1 MSSTSTTWS
10 AQGNT
15 KAGATV
21 TSTDA
26 LTTGTLT
33 ADTIQLSSN
42 IIKASDGGSTIT
54 LDTSD
59 NVTIAGDLTVSGNN
73 LTFGN
78 GEAVANTTD
87 GKLAFTGGSSYEFTN
102 SAGSCKMHLRGTT
115 NDAGLIL
122 YNHTGVGAPEWSI
135 CFDDDDSDTLKFDA
149 GTATVGGATKLSL
162 TESGNMTIAG
172 DLTISGGNI
181 TNALTLDS
189 TLTVT
194 NTSQLN
200 NTLTVGVDDTGYDVT
215 FFGATSGK
223 KLLWDESADELILVG
238 NGTKLSFYDAAGG
251 ENISADAS
259 GVLSI
264 AGGAEIDL
272 TSVIVDINA
281 TTTCTIDNTNT
292 SNGVAIN
299 TATSGGTVSIGH
311 TTSETTIND
320 NLSVTGNATVSGGIT
335 TQAMLWGAET
345 VAAGNG
351 SGSPTAL
358 SLSKVVSFVTTATNS
373 SHVSLADGNA
383 NPGQIKI
390 IIHKTRSNSVD
401 LVVTPANFAAGS
413 TLTSN
418 TASRGVMLIF
428 DGTNWQVM
436 GGEITGTA
444 EFAID

>member
-1 MSSTSTTWS
+1 MVSTR
-10 AQGNT
+10 NT

-87 GKLAFTGGSSYEFTN
+87 GQLLFTGAGTYSFAA
-102 SAGSCKMHLRGTT
+102 SAGSSSKLYIRGATG
-115 NDAGLIL
+115 DAGLVL
-122 YNHTGVGAPEWSI
+122 YNHTGVGNPEWSI

-200 NTLTVGVDDTGYDVT
+200 NTLTVGVDGTGYDVK
-215 FFGATSGK
+215 FFGDNAGNFMLYDQSLDRLEIRNTYLNNGLVLSNTDSGADNSPALSYYRNSASAADDDVLGITNYWGRSGAVSGGASSDARSPHSDYDDVLYARLQSSIIDAT
-223 KLLWDESADELILVG
+223 D
-238 NGTKLSFYDAAGG
+238 GG
-251 ENISADAS
+251 EEGQFKI
-259 GVLSI
+259 GVM
-264 AGGAEIDL
+264 AGGALRQNALVLAGTSTGGAVDL
-272 TSVIVDINA
+272 TLGNN
-281 TTTCTIDNTNT
+281 TTSKVKI
-292 SNGVAIN
+292 
-299 TATSGGTVSIGH
+299 SGYFAANNQTPAAAPDYTVSNKSGTSRSVDANGDIAAIG
-311 TTSETTIND
+311 D
-320 NLSVTGNATVSGGIT
+320 NLAQLVDDLIAIGIL
-335 TQAMLWGAET
+335 Q
-345 VAAGNG
+345 
-351 SGSPTAL
+351 
-358 SLSKVVSFVTTATNS
+358 
-373 SHVSLADGNA
+373 
-383 NPGQIKI
+383 
-390 IIHKTRSNSVD
+390 
-401 LVVTPANFAAGS
+401 
-413 TLTSN
+413 
-418 TASRGVMLIF
+418 
-428 DGTNWQVM
+428 
-436 GGEITGTA
+436 
-444 EFAID
+444 